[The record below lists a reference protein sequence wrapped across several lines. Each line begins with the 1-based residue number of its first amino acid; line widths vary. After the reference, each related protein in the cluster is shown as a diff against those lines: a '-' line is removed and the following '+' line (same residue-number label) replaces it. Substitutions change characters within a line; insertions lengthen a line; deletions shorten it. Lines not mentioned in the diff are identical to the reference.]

1 MRVPPFL
8 LVALG
13 GALGAAARY
22 AATLGRPALASG
34 LPLGTLAVTL
44 AGCFLVGPVVPFVTL
59 PEGEPA
65 HLLVVVGVL
74 GGFTTFSAFSL
85 ASVELLRA
93 GKTGAAIL
101 YGVLSVGLGLAL
113 TGGGLRIAR
122 APSAAGGP

>member
-8 LVALG
+8 FVALG
-13 GALGAAARY
+13 CALGAAARY

-34 LPLGTLAVTL
+34 LPLGTLA
-44 AGCFLVGPVVPFVTL
+44 GCFLVGPVVPFVTR

-65 HLLVVVGVL
+65 RLLVVVGVL

-93 GKTGAAIL
+93 GTTGAAIL
-101 YGVLSVGLGLAL
+101 HGVLSVGLAL

-122 APSAAGGP
+122 APRAAGGP